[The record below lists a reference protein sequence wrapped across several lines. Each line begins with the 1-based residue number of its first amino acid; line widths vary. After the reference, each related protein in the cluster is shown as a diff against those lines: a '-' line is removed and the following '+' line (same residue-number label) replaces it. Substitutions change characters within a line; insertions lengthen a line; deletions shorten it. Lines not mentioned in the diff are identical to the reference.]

1 MTVLISGE
9 SGVGKEVI
17 AKTIVSMSNRQG
29 SPFVVVN
36 CGAIPSSLIES
47 ELFGYEKG
55 AFTGASARRAGFFE
69 QANGGTLF
77 LDEIGELPLFAQV
90 KLLRAL
96 QQKSFHRI
104 GGEHPLKVNVRII
117 AATNRDLS
125 AEVSEGRFR
134 EDLFYRLNVF
144 PITVPPLR
152 ERPADILS
160 LATLFTLSLI
170 HI

>member
-77 LDEIGELPLFAQV
+77 LDGELSNQV
-90 KLLRAL
+90 
-96 QQKSFHRI
+96 QS
-104 GGEHPLKVNVRII
+104 
-117 AATNRDLS
+117 
-125 AEVSEGRFR
+125 
-134 EDLFYRLNVF
+134 Y
-144 PITVPPLR
+144 
-152 ERPADILS
+152 
-160 LATLFTLSLI
+160 
-170 HI
+170 

>member
-1 MTVLISGE
+1 MEALWATILFSGFAL
-9 SGVGKEVI
+9 EVI
-17 AKTIVSMSNRQG
+17 IR
-29 SPFVVVN
+29 P
-36 CGAIPSSLIES
+36 
-47 ELFGYEKG
+47 
-55 AFTGASARRAGFFE
+55 
-69 QANGGTLF
+69 
-77 LDEIGELPLFAQV
+77 QV

-160 LATLFTLSLI
+160 LATLFTRRFAAKYGYDGVPLIEKHGELSLQVQSLRKE
-170 HI
+170 